1 MEENNIQTQETNT
14 PPVEVSTSAQPNQ
27 VALDTRAPRFERGGR
42 GGGRG
47 GRSDN
52 RRGPRRDRGVK
63 PEFDQKIVSLRRV
76 TRVVSGGRR
85 FSFSVALVA
94 GNRQGKVGVGFGK
107 ATDTPLAIDK
117 ALRDAK
123 KNMIVI
129 NKTTDNSIPHSVE
142 AKYAASVVEIR
153 PAPGKGI
160 VAGSSVRT
168 VLELAGLTNVG
179 AKLHSRSK
187 NSANNA
193 LVAVKALKKLEH
205 TKIKEF
211 SKK

>member
-1 MEENNIQTQETNT
+1 
-14 PPVEVSTSAQPNQ
+14 
-27 VALDTRAPRFERGGR
+27 
-42 GGGRG
+42 
-47 GRSDN
+47 
-52 RRGPRRDRGVK
+52 VK

-94 GNRQGKVGVGFGK
+94 GDRKGRVGVGFGK

-123 KNMIVI
+123 KNMVLI
-129 NKTTDNSIPHSVE
+129 NKTADHSIPHAVE

-193 LVAVKALKKLEH
+193 LVAVKALRKLEH
-205 TKIKEF
+205 TKIRQ
-211 SKK
+211 SAKK

>member
-1 MEENNIQTQETNT
+1 
-14 PPVEVSTSAQPNQ
+14 
-27 VALDTRAPRFERGGR
+27 
-42 GGGRG
+42 
-47 GRSDN
+47 
-52 RRGPRRDRGVK
+52 VK
-63 PEFDQKIVSLRRV
+63 PEFDNKIVSLRRV

-94 GNRQGKVGVGFGK
+94 GDRKGKVGVGFGK

-123 KNMIVI
+123 KNMITV
-129 NKTTDNSIPHSVE
+129 NKTVDNSIPHE
-142 AKYAASVVEIR
+142 IDAKYAASVVKIR
-153 PAPGKGI
+153 PAPGRGI
-160 VAGSSVRT
+160 LAGSSVRT

-179 AKLHSRSK
+179 AKLLSRSK

-205 TKIKEF
+205 TKIRAPKN
-211 SKK
+211 